1 MLERVVA
8 RLNRRGC
15 IFSNVRTASLS
26 SNRMLH
32 STFWIHGGESLL
44 QDHCADAQDE
54 AETFQETIINK
65 IRSITAALS
74 GSIEG
79 LSKSSTQPDTS
90 NPAQPDISPTVSSFG
105 LDFLYPP
112 KALALLQRLSV
123 TGALKRPYKT
133 TSYARL
139 YSSFIADTAK
149 DRRDAKQRA
158 RDNDPTWDFAPSGM
172 SEGLFDKRLKKSR
185 GKWVPEESQRKLQ
198 TMNPSSFDF
207 SEASFDLAWDWY
219 FEVPGAPTQPRL
231 FLASNQ
237 TRRRLLLGYMNHS
250 TRRIDHERVIAL
262 LEDLDP
268 PDRGQPDWRYLV
280 RAYLHLDE
288 SELALKTLAAL
299 VDEDVGTWH
308 AGFEEFMAYC
318 IRNDMWDRALRAWQL
333 LQVDHPGKQT
343 VMKLRL
349 IPRYGVVEPQ
359 YTVKA
364 VENFPQKFATW
375 VSNQRTSDTQTRDF
389 AIWLAVAVE
398 KEFAIGFESKFSK
411 AEMDLINEALKKVDW
426 YEDDL
431 VDLQYKIVSK
441 LFTGNHDEVIKDYLQ
456 YRAHPKARPPH
467 LLLNRVLVAT
477 IELSDF
483 KTMQSVFDDYFTFHN
498 HPAARAYRAILGVF
512 AKRGE
517 SRVVE
522 ELFQQFSTRFK
533 PETDDYVHV
542 IRAYVERGE
551 VATAVEKLEAMSDL
565 GLQPDILC
573 YNTLLRG
580 FAKAED
586 MEGSME
592 YLNIILSKGLV
603 PDHNTYGSLMYVCA
617 ARGDFENVD
626 LLFRA
631 AGKSMTPSA
640 TMWSMIVW
648 AHVNGGARSLAW
660 KLVHFLYRQNLGF
673 PLTHVYNMLMSA
685 YANKK
690 ELATVGRI
698 FNQMQQRQVPF
709 DIFSYTIMMRALVQT
724 QSKYNLQR
732 ARQMLDLLM
741 TQEVQTSAVPY
752 FVLMQG
758 YLRRRKY
765 AEVFA
770 IYTNMLENNIEPN
783 FGVQSMLL
791 LASIFE
797 AQELGKY
804 TGKVDLN
811 YAEEISRIAIEKF
824 SGFDPTSFSAVK
836 TAIPTN
842 VFTPLISSY
851 IYKENY
857 DAVRSTYERFLEIA
871 AKGGANSIKPS
882 MNMYLKLLHAAQREK
897 NWSGLREIWDSIYKL
912 AQKRSRPLAEI
923 STGKNVVTVMKREMC
938 PAFDVMLKA
947 AIEAIKDNDQDGIML
962 TEISAMM
969 ENILS
974 WGFDLDGGNWN
985 SLIVLIALSG
995 DMKQAFALAEKQLVR
1010 DEAYDFRID
1019 NQQRFGFVGFAK
1031 HAQHPHIYTLD
1042 ILAEQLDGLIIEARE
1057 NNEQG
1062 TAANDTLKY
1071 MAQHAPM
1078 MWKLCNIRRRDTGKK
1093 MDSDF
1098 KQKIIDFAK
1107 IAAMAAPNVPK
1118 ISHSFN
1124 LSPFAVKR
1132 ERVLA
1137 ESRSRSQSQ
1146 SGGTKIRFLDSRKAR
1161 EADMQLGDFDFDL
1174 QLLDRELDRDLDHGL
1189 NPGSK
1194 PGKFDD

>member
-44 QDHCADAQDE
+44 QDYCADTHDETETVQD
-54 AETFQETIINK
+54 TIISK

-74 GSIEG
+74 GSIEQF
-79 LSKSSTQPDTS
+79 SKPSIHSDTS
-90 NPAQPDISPTVSSFG
+90 NLPQPETLPTVSALG

-123 TGALKRPYKT
+123 TGTLRRPHKG

-149 DRRDAKQRA
+149 DRRDARQRA
-158 RDNDPTWDFAPSGM
+158 RDNDPTWDYAPSGM
-172 SEGLFDKRLKKSR
+172 SEGLFDKRLKGSKN
-185 GKWVPEESQRKLQ
+185 KWVPEEDERRLQ
-198 TMNPSSFDF
+198 AMNPRDFDF
-207 SEASFDLAWDWY
+207 SERSFDLAWDWY
-219 FEVPGAPTQPRL
+219 FDVPDAPQQPRL
-231 FLASNQ
+231 YLASNR
-237 TRRRLLLGYMNHS
+237 TKRTLLLGYMNHS

-268 PDRGQPDWRYLV
+268 PDRYLPDWRYLV

-288 SELALKTLAAL
+288 SALALKTLTDL
-299 VDEDVGTWH
+299 VDQDIGTWH

-318 IRNDMWDRALRAWQL
+318 IRHDMWDRALRAWQL
-333 LQVDHPGKQT
+333 LQADHPGKQT
-343 VMKLRL
+343 VMKMKLV
-349 IPRYGVVEPQ
+349 PRYGAVEAQ
-359 YTVKA
+359 YTIKA

-375 VSNQRTSDTQTRDF
+375 ISNQLTSDSETRDF
-389 AIWLAVAVE
+389 AIWLAAAVE
-398 KEFAIGFESKFSK
+398 REAAIGSTSKFSR
-411 AEMDLINEALKKVDW
+411 ADLDIITDAMKKKDW
-426 YEDDL
+426 HEGDL
-431 VDLQYKIVSK
+431 VDLEYKIVSK
-441 LFTGNHDEVIKDYLQ
+441 LFSGNHDEVIKDYHQ
-456 YRAHPKARPPH
+456 YRDHPKARPSNI
-467 LLLNRVLVAT
+467 LLNRVLVAT

-498 HPAARAYRAILGVF
+498 YPAARAYRAILGVF

-522 ELFQQFSTRFK
+522 ELFQQFSTRFNPA
-533 PETDDYVHV
+533 PEDYVHI

-551 VATAVEKLEAMSDL
+551 VATAVEKLEAMSEL
-565 GLQPDILC
+565 NLEPDILC

-586 MEGSME
+586 MDGAME

-603 PDHNTYGSLMYVCA
+603 PDHSTYGSLMYVCA

-631 AGKSMTPSA
+631 AGKSMKPSA
-640 TMWSMIVW
+640 TMWSMVVW

-660 KLVHFLYRQNLGF
+660 KLIHFLYRQNLGF
-673 PLTHVYNMLMSA
+673 PLTHAYNMLMSA
-685 YANKK
+685 YANQK
-690 ELATVGRI
+690 ELATVGKI

-797 AQELGKY
+797 AQELGRY
-804 TGKVDLN
+804 TGNVDLK

-857 DAVRSTYERFLEIA
+857 DAVRTTYERFLEIA
-871 AKGGANSIKPS
+871 AKGGANKIKPS

-897 NWSGLREIWDSIYKL
+897 NWSGLREIWDSIYKV

-923 STGKNVVTVMKREMC
+923 STGKNVVTFMKREMC

-947 AIEAIKDNDQDGIML
+947 AIETIKDQDADGIML
-962 TEISAMM
+962 TEISTMM
-969 ENILS
+969 ENIIS
-974 WGFDLDGGNWN
+974 WGFELDGGNWN
-985 SLIVLIALSG
+985 SLIVLVALSG
-995 DMKQAFALAEKQLVR
+995 DMKQAFTLAEKQLVR
-1010 DEAYDFRID
+1010 DEAYDFQIAAQR
-1019 NQQRFGFVGFAK
+1019 RFGFVGFAK
-1031 HAQHPHIYTLD
+1031 HAQHPHINTLD
-1042 ILAEQLDGLIIEARE
+1042 VLAEQLNGMIVEARE
-1057 NNEQG
+1057 SNEAGNAVNNS
-1062 TAANDTLKY
+1062 LKY

-1078 MWKLCNIRRRDTGKK
+1078 MWKLCNIRRRDTGKR
-1093 MDSDF
+1093 MDSEF
-1098 KQKIIDFAK
+1098 KQKIIDFAR
-1107 IAAMAAPNVPK
+1107 IAEMGRPNVPK
-1118 ISHSFN
+1118 MSHTYN
-1124 LSPFAVKR
+1124 LSRFEVKR
-1132 ERVLA
+1132 DRFLA
-1137 ESRSRSQSQ
+1137 QSEAREPETKFLRSQ
-1146 SGGTKIRFLDSRKAR
+1146 KAR
-1161 EADMQLGDFDFDL
+1161 RADPQLGDFDFDL
-1174 QLLDRELDRDLDHGL
+1174 QALDRELDRDLFQNPNPDSKL
-1189 NPGSK
+1189 NKYG
-1194 PGKFDD
+1194 DDD